1 MTHALPDHLAE
12 AARLAHELSH
22 EHCRGPDRVP
32 GGCQPYHAAWPLLR
46 LLGSIT
52 GAMTDRDFFA
62 VEYGKVARAIPNAR
76 VLISGAADHCI
87 LEQVLRAFR
96 GEDAEP
102 RVTVI
107 DACRTTL
114 ELNRWYAER
123 VGARI
128 ETAVCD
134 IRDHATDATFDLI
147 TTHSVLSFV
156 PEPEY
161 TALFAR
167 WLASLSER
175 GKLVY
180 AQGIRPNYTG
190 PTDYSLGPAEIE
202 HFVERVRDD
211 FRRSDGTCGFGAK
224 EVERL
229 ARGFA
234 HAKRLLVIRGADGIE
249 LALRTSG
256 FATESLQVVD
266 RAGLPYKASDSSAD
280 DQALSLRLVAGHLP
294 RSL

>member
-1 MTHALPDHLAE
+1 MTDALPDHLAE

-22 EHCRGPDRVP
+22 EHCRGSAGDP
-32 GGCQPYHAAWPLLR
+32 GACQPYHAAWPLLR

-62 VEYGKVARAIPNAR
+62 AEYAKVARAAPNAK

-96 GEDAEP
+96 GIGAEP

-114 ELNRWYAER
+114 ELNRWYAAR
-123 VGARI
+123 VGAQV
-128 ETAVCD
+128 ETAVRD
-134 IRDHATDATFDLI
+134 IRDHEHPTAFDLI

-161 TALFAR
+161 AGLFAR
-167 WLASLSER
+167 WRASLSEA

-190 PTDYSLGPAEIE
+190 PTDYSLGPSEIE

-211 FRRSDGTCGFGAK
+211 FRRFDGECHFGAD

-234 HAKRLLVIRGADGIE
+234 HAKRLLVIRGAGAIE
-249 LALRTSG
+249 QALRANG
-256 FATESLQVVD
+256 FVTESLQVVD

-280 DQALSLRLVAGHLP
+280 DQALSLRLVAG
-294 RSL
+294 RADR